1 MTAFLASFFFVVL
14 AEMGDKTQ
22 LLAMAF
28 ATRYS
33 AWKVLTAVFL
43 ATVINHGLAVAV
55 GHYLTVIIPLEIISL
70 AAAFSFILFGL
81 WTIRGDTLENEDK
94 KESRFGPIV
103 TVGVAFFLAEMGDKT
118 QLATISLAVEYQN
131 MAGVL
136 MGTTLGMIT
145 ADAIGIV
152 IGIVL
157 RKHIPEKTIKWISAV
172 IFVLFGLSG
181 IYKIIAQRL
190 PPLLTL
196 SILLAISAATAYAAY
211 RIKSKQPSSR

>member
-145 ADAIGIV
+145 ADAIGII

-196 SILLAISAATAYAAY
+196 SILLAISAAAAYAAY
-211 RIKSKQPSSR
+211 RIKSGCRS